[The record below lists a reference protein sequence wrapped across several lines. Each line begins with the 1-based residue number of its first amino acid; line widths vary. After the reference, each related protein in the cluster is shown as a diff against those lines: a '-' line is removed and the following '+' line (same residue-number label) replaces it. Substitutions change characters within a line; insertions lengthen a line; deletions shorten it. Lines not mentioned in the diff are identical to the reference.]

1 MSDAMVDMTGGL
13 SENIP
18 LTDKRDV
25 PHNLYDTMWKSSQMN
40 SLVGGSIHVRKAT
53 VILKKIV

>member
-1 MSDAMVDMTGGL
+1 MVDMTGGL